1 MIFKRGIM
9 NNSVKWNG
17 LKCWKFNLRCKK
29 CIAGDTEM
37 QNYHFTLS
45 VPWQSPLI
53 CQQWNVQKRSL
64 ICKRCVVV
72 LSVIACG
79 PSMRNICVSLLPA
92 LNTCAGRWASL
103 LESSP
108 DLIFPPLHPRCEQA
122 WKNLGLF
129 GTRMQHV
136 GRRYVRKTEWTVEGK
151 KGLNKWGEKKED
163 NKCVIKNRW
172 RKRHGRKDV
181 GVKKNRVM
189 DRIQRKQCA
198 CMCVCEAESI
208 WTNQ

>member
-1 MIFKRGIM
+1 MPWILPQWSLSAGIM
-9 NNSVKWNG
+9 NNSAKWNG

-64 ICKRCVVV
+64 ICKRCVLV

-79 PSMRNICVSLLPA
+79 PSMRNICLSLLPA
-92 LNTCAGRWASL
+92 LNTCAGRCASL

-122 WKNLGLF
+122 WKILGLF

-136 GRRYVRKTEWTVEGK
+136 GRRYEIKTEWKVEGK
-151 KGLNKWGEKKED
+151 KGLNKWGGKK
-163 NKCVIKNRW
+163 
-172 RKRHGRKDV
+172 GR
-181 GVKKNRVM
+181 
-189 DRIQRKQCA
+189 
-198 CMCVCEAESI
+198 
-208 WTNQ
+208 